1 MKPTRKKIL
10 LYALMWVL
18 VIVILLWADSSA
30 EDHRAEQSIT
40 SFDIVVESGGA
51 KQFVDEVHID
61 EWLTKHDMHPLG
73 RSIAEVDLAELE
85 RVVMEHSAVSGVN
98 AYVTYEGE
106 MELRV
111 SLRTVVGRLR
121 VAGYDM
127 YIAEDG
133 YLMPPVDG
141 YLVAVP
147 VITGSYRPLF
157 DSDYVGNHA
166 ASVDL
171 HLASI
176 DAHFDDI
183 ELRREMLYKRR
194 AENKSELRKVEKQ
207 SVERS
212 IFASDDEYKGSVER
226 LKEKKS
232 DARKLHALKD
242 RAIEL
247 ELRALDDERLV
258 VAQRK
263 QRIHDMVED
272 FDRLVAF
279 VVAVGKDSF
288 WSSEIVQIELSGGDD
303 SPMQLT
309 IVPRSGDFVVDLGST
324 HNLEA
329 KLQMLRNFYDET
341 LGNIGWDKF
350 KHISLRYD
358 GQVVCR

>member
-1 MKPTRKKIL
+1 MKFTRKKIL
-10 LYALMWVL
+10 GYALVWVL
-18 VIVILLWADSSA
+18 VIVVLLWADSSA
-30 EDHRAEQSIT
+30 EEHRVTQSIT

-51 KQFVDEVHID
+51 KQFVDEEHID
-61 EWLTKHDMHPLG
+61 EWLTKHDIHPLG
-73 RSIAEVDLAELE
+73 RTLAEVDLAELE
-85 RVVMEHSAVSGVN
+85 RVVLEHSAVSGVN

-111 SLRTVVGRLR
+111 SLRTVVARLR

-147 VITGSYRPLF
+147 VITGNYRPLF
-157 DSDYVGNHA
+157 ESGYVGNHA
-166 ASVDL
+166 ASADTYI
-171 HLASI
+171 ASI

-207 SVERS
+207 SVKRS
-212 IFASDDEYKGSVER
+212 IFSSDDEYKGSVER

-232 DARKLHALKD
+232 DARKIHAMKD
-242 RAIEL
+242 RAVEMELREL
-247 ELRALDDERLV
+247 ENEKLG
-258 VAQRK
+258 VAQ
-263 QRIHDMVED
+263 QRQRVLDMVDD
-272 FDRLVAF
+272 FDRLVRF
-279 VVAVGKDSF
+279 VVAVGNDAF
-288 WSSEIVQIELSGGDD
+288 WSSEIVQIELSGGVD
-303 SPMQLT
+303 SPMQVT

-324 HNLEA
+324 ENLDG
-329 KLQMLRNFYDET
+329 KLTMLRNFYDET

-350 KHISLRYD
+350 EHISLRYD